1 MWRRSEDLLW
11 SGTIHRIKESLL
23 RNLSSRSILSHK
35 TIMSTNWMTE
45 IKLFSN
51 RDLKEVDLHKSQKI
65 MILFSCQIKSS
76 HKDHLL
82 RFLSP
87 TTLEN
92 SSEINI
98 RRRQVMTINHYSK
111 FSNQQFPIKIR
122 LFLRYSTRILPLH
135 CRDKESYQT
144 LIVNMQRRWGLT

>member
-1 MWRRSEDLLW
+1 MWRKNEDLLR
-11 SGTIHRIKESLL
+11 SETIHHIKRSLL

-51 RDLKEVDLHKSQKI
+51 RELKEVDLRKNKNI
-65 MILFSCQIKSS
+65 MMFLSCQIQSS
-76 HKDHLL
+76 NNDHLS

-92 SSEINI
+92 SSEINKI
-98 RRRQVMTINHYSK
+98 RRKRMIIFHYSK
-111 FSNQQFPIKIR
+111 FSNQQSPIKIR
-122 LFLRYSTRILPLH
+122 LFLRSSKRAQPLYSQ
-135 CRDKESYQT
+135 DKESYQT
-144 LIVNMQRRWGLT
+144 LIVNMRRQLGLT